1 MQDVESRQEVVGFVD
16 FARRETLEQRP
27 LAATRLLHLGHE
39 RVTRRRESER
49 RPRVRKMNDQ
59 HTPFDRGHAS
69 GAELRIEAVGQ
80 VVPDGPG
87 MHDSDL
93 TGSRVHAIAV

>member
-16 FARRETLEQRP
+16 VARCEPLEQRP
-27 LAATRLLHLGHE
+27 LAPMRLLHLGNE
-39 RVTRRRESER
+39 RVARRRESER
-49 RPRVRKMNDQ
+49 RPGMRKMNDQ

-69 GAELRIEAVGQ
+69 AAELGIEAVGQ

-93 TGSRVHAIAV
+93 TRS